1 MAIINFTVNY
11 DLLASNTDSGDDG
24 VDADII
30 PLIGSVLF
38 EPVTADD
45 RAVLA
50 PSYTPR
56 PAGFKLRSFT
66 GFIDVDGR
74 LKSSRSGSVGVRL
87 WANDPVLELARLT
100 YKVTFSLTTPVGE
113 SVRVDGG
120 YFEAPE
126 TDVSI
131 NLANV
136 LQSSGLPSPS
146 VVQQQLVYANEIVDS
161 GATGRD
167 LMRAANSAAARTAIG
182 ASATGSSLLTAA
194 SAAAARTA
202 ISAVGKN
209 ELVVNVKDF
218 GAVGNGS
225 TDDLTAFQAAITHLK
240 DASAKTRRLYVP
252 WTPNG
257 YLVTGSIMVRGCHG
271 LTIEGDNT
279 LITGTG
285 DTYPVIA
292 TRVPNSTAP
301 VFGDVYY
308 SQYVPARYL
317 SGRYRPGQTSITMT
331 GSGETGS
338 ATPQTGDWI
347 LVKTGGGAQDTP
359 IAEFNYCTSVVGNVI
374 TLAWPLKHYYS
385 TFADGNVYGVAVMN
399 DLVTTDFTMR
409 GLRLH
414 HSVVRGATLMG
425 MIRSTITNCHFTGAG
440 ALQWRGRF
448 SDIQMTADLTP
459 NWAGPYRPYAI
470 AFDTG
475 TSDVTAEVKA
485 VSSGQA
491 IVHLHEGLAGIRLG
505 IDIQSGETDV
515 DSDEI
520 WPVVSM
526 NAALR
531 DVKVTGTIT
540 NSPTHHAVSSANWAE
555 YPGWGNEDCEVDVV
569 INGKVNGSLISHR
582 SNFVPYGTTQDVLVA
597 NLKGGNAQPT
607 STVFNTTDAAIAT
620 RKMSFPAT
628 LTAQPGFA
636 ATQTTENGET
646 VFSCADGAVQGV
658 ECIQNVP
665 SGGWTHAMLCIE
677 AESVDAATDGNVT
690 WHNFMRTG
698 IAGRD
703 IDFSGDLD
711 ESFVMGSGDPT
722 DPGFGKAGRTTF
734 VRTKVAL
741 GNATRVG
748 FRIRRNGS
756 GAADTLPG
764 AVKLRR
770 AWITYYVSANETSL
784 VASGKSVLQ
793 SGNIT
798 LTRGDDGSTV
808 TVITNTTTVTAPS
821 AGTLKG
827 GWKCWIKADGY
838 PVTITTPDQSTVIEN
853 GDLALVYVAN
863 TDATGELDGKVH
875 IAVVGSVTRT
885 GTQALTNKD
894 LTSGTN
900 TFPTLNQNTTGNA
913 ATATNLVASS
923 STAVSLGTI
932 ELGHASDTTLS
943 RSASGTLAVEGID
956 VVTTSAT
963 QTLTGKTLTSPTL
976 VTPVL
981 GTPSSATLTNATGL
995 PVSGIVASTTTAL
1008 GVGSI
1013 EVGHASDT
1021 TVSRS
1026 AAGILAV
1033 EGADVITA
1041 TDLSDALS
1049 SGEGTMRRREI
1060 SGVAGLP
1067 AGSLRLTYFTARRT
1081 ETITSVRTNCTT
1093 LQSGATLCRIGLY
1106 TVDSSGNLTLVAAT
1120 ANDTTLWTAAQSY
1133 TKAFSASYAKVRGQ
1147 RYAVGLLTVGGGA
1160 PSLAGISAVTSA
1172 EAAID
1177 PRLCALLASQT
1188 DLGAIGSTISSG
1200 SLGLASLQ
1208 YYAAL
1213 IP

>member
-1 MAIINFTVNY
+1 M
-11 DLLASNTDSGDDG
+11 
-24 VDADII
+24 
-30 PLIGSVLF
+30 PL
-38 EPVTADD
+38 
-45 RAVLA
+45 
-50 PSYTPR
+50 
-56 PAGFKLRSFT
+56 KNN
-66 GFIDVDGR
+66 
-74 LKSSRSGSVGVRL
+74 
-87 WANDPVLELARLT
+87 WANGD
-100 YKVTFSLTTPVGE
+100 TFTPAAAN
-113 SVRVDGG
+113 DM
-120 YFEAPE
+120 
-126 TDVSI
+126 
-131 NLANV
+131 ANV
-136 LQSSGLPSPS
+136 VNAFGPPT
-146 VVQQQLVYANEIVDS
+146 
-161 GATGRD
+161 ATGQ
-167 LMRAANSAAARTAIG
+167 AVV
-182 ASATGSSLLTAA
+182 TAA

-225 TDDLTAFQAAITHLK
+225 TDDLSAFQAAITHLK
-240 DASAKTRRLYVP
+240 DASSAKTRRLVVP

-257 YLVTGSIMVRGCHG
+257 YLVSGSIMVRGCHG

-285 DTYPVIA
+285 AINPVIA
-292 TRVPNSTAP
+292 TRIPNSTGP
-301 VFGDVYY
+301 VYGDVYY
-308 SQYVPARYL
+308 SQYVPTRYL

-347 LVKTGGGAQDTP
+347 LVKTGGTAQNIP
-359 IAEFNYCTSVVGNVI
+359 IAEFNYCTSVVGNAI
-374 TLAWPLKHYYS
+374 TLAWPVKHYYS
-385 TFADGNVYGVAVMN
+385 DFADGNVYGVAVMN
-399 DLVTTDFTMR
+399 DLVTKDFTMR

-425 MIRSTITNCHFTGAG
+425 MIRSNISNCHFTGAG

-448 SDIQMTADLTP
+448 ADIQITADLVP
-459 NWAGPYRPYAI
+459 YWSGPYRPYAI

-485 VSSGQA
+485 VSSGQS
-491 IVHLHEGLAGIRLG
+491 IVHLHEGLASIRLG
-505 IDIQSGETDV
+505 IDIQSGETD
-515 DSDEI
+515 SASNEI
-520 WPVVSM
+520 WPVLSM
-526 NAALR
+526 NGALR

-540 NSPTHHAVSSANWAE
+540 NSPTHHAVSSSSWSD
-555 YPGWGNEDCEVDVV
+555 YPGVGNEDCEVDVV
-569 INGKVNGSLISHR
+569 INGKVNGSLIAHR

-597 NLKGGNAQPT
+597 NLKGGNARPT
-607 STVFNTTDAAIAT
+607 STVFYTTDAAIAT

-628 LTAQPGFA
+628 LTAQTGFA
-636 ATQTTENGET
+636 ATQTTENSET

-690 WHNFMRTG
+690 WHNYMRTG

-703 IDFSGDLD
+703 IDFTGDID
-711 ESFVMGSGDPT
+711 ESIVMGSGDPT

-798 LTRGDDGSTV
+798 LTRGDDGATV
-808 TVITNTTTVTAPS
+808 TVITNSTTVTAPS
-821 AGTLKG
+821 AVTLKG

-838 PVTITTPDQSTVIEN
+838 PVTITTPDQTKVIEN

-863 TDATGELDGKVH
+863 TNALGELTGKVH
-875 IAVVGSVTRT
+875 IAVVGDVTT
-885 GTQALTNKD
+885 TSTQALTNKD

-900 TFPTLNQNTTGNA
+900 TFPTLNQNTSGTAAGLSATLAVGSGGTGATTLTGLVKGTGTTAMVA
-913 ATATNLVASS
+913 ATAGTDYVAPGG
-923 STAVSLGTI
+923 A
-932 ELGHASDTTLS
+932 
-943 RSASGTLAVEGID
+943 
-956 VVTTSAT
+956 
-963 QTLTGKTLTSPTL
+963 
-976 VTPVL
+976 L

-995 PVSGIVASTTTAL
+995 PVSGIVASTATAL

-1021 TVSRS
+1021 TVTRS
-1026 AAGILAV
+1026 AAGVLAV
-1033 EGADVITA
+1033 EGVDLATVDPDLITTGESTFSRRNIA
-1041 TDLSDALS
+1041 TNAATV
-1049 SGEGTMRRREI
+1049 GNTT
-1060 SGVAGLP
+1060 
-1067 AGSLRLTYFTARRT
+1067 LRLSYFTARKT
-1081 ETITSVRTNCTT
+1081 ETITTVLTT
-1093 LQSGATLCRIGLY
+1093 TGTVGTTSGATLARIGIY
-1106 TVDSSGNLTLVAAT
+1106 SVDGSGNLTLVAST
-1120 ANDTTLWTAAQSY
+1120 ANDTTLWVSAATAY
-1133 TKAFSASYAKVRGQ
+1133 TKTLSASWSKVKGT
-1147 RYAVGLLTVGGGA
+1147 RYALALLVVGGSTGLTFPGTLTGSSA
-1160 PSLAGISAVTSA
+1160 MLALA
-1172 EAAID
+1172 
-1177 PRLCALLASQT
+1177 PRLSGLVASQT
-1188 DLGAIGSTISSG
+1188 DLPSSIAVGSVTD
-1200 SLGLASLQ
+1200 ATVTHF
-1208 YYAAL
+1208 AAFT
-1213 IP
+1213 P